1 VRAPRRRALGA
12 PRLAAARPPQG
23 RPAAAVRRRRDR
35 ELTATQAVEGT
46 PPAAEPRWGLGDAV
60 GGWLVA
66 ESVAVVASG
75 VLLSALGYIQPI
87 GQAALDIVG
96 QVTGGHYEAKVTP
109 LWLVAVL
116 ELFLWLGLLGAPI
129 YAARAKGNGV
139 VRDFGLRVRPL
150 DVPIGIA
157 IGVACQLVLVPLVS
171 LPWVLLLGKD
181 LNELDDVARNLAD
194 KATDP
199 FGVALLVLI
208 VVLGAPVVEELFF
221 RGLLQRSLLRKMG
234 PVPAVAIS
242 SFVFALTHF
251 QLLQFLALW
260 AFGAV
265 LGTLAYRTGRLG
277 PGILAHMAFNAVTVI
292 ALVMSN

>member
-12 PRLAAARPPQG
+12 SGLAAAGPPQG
-23 RPAAAVRRRRDR
+23 RPAAPVRRQRAR
-35 ELTATQAVEGT
+35 ELTASTT
-46 PPAAEPRWGLGDAV
+46 TDRPPASEPRWGLGDAI

-96 QVTGGHYEAKVTP
+96 QVTGGHYEAKTTP

-129 YAARAKGNGV
+129 LAARTKGNGV
-139 VRDFGLRVRPL
+139 VSDFGLRIRPL
-150 DVPIGIA
+150 DVPLGIV
-157 IGVACQLVLVPLVS
+157 IGVASQLVLVPLVS
-171 LPWVLLLGKD
+171 LPWILVLGKD
-181 LNELDDVARNLAD
+181 LDQLDDAARELAD

-199 FGVALLVLI
+199 LGVVLLVVI
-208 VVLGAPVVEELFF
+208 VVFGAPIVEELFF

-234 PVPAVAIS
+234 AVPAVAIS

-251 QLLQFLALW
+251 QLLQFPALW

-265 LGTLAYRTGRLG
+265 LGTLAVRTGRLG
-277 PGILAHMAFNAVTVI
+277 PGIVAHMAFNAVTVM
-292 ALVMSN
+292 ALVLSN